1 MAARSKSTLAKKRNA
16 RAKADGGNLRIL
28 VTNDDGINAPG
39 LKVLVRIA
47 KQLSNDV
54 WVVAPEVEQSGA
66 SHSLTLHDPLRQ
78 RRLSH
83 RRFTVSGTPTDCVVM
98 AINQILPPP
107 RPTLLLSGVNRGAN
121 LAEDVTYSGT
131 IAAAM
136 EGTLLGVPSVA
147 LSQVYGTGGSV
158 HWSTVETH
166 APELLRKLLKRGWPK
181 EVLININFPDV
192 TSEDVK
198 GTHVSVQGRRDAE
211 SIVVHERKDPRGSA
225 YYWIGFR
232 RMLGTPPKNTD
243 LSVVQAGGI
252 SVTPL
257 QLNLTHEGARR
268 GIQAAIK

>member
-1 MAARSKSTLAKKRNA
+1 MAAKSKSTRPTKRDSG
-16 RAKADGGNLRIL
+16 AKAGGGNLRIL

-39 LKVLVRIA
+39 LKVLVRVA

-66 SHSLTLHDPLRQ
+66 SHSLTLHDPLRK
-78 RRLSH
+78 RRLSP

-147 LSQVYGTGGSV
+147 LSQVYGSGSSV
-158 HWSTVETH
+158 QWSTVETH

-181 EVLININFPDV
+181 EVLLNINFPDV
-192 TSEDVK
+192 ASKDVS

-211 SIVVHERKDPRGSA
+211 SIVVHERQDPRG
-225 YYWIGFR
+225 
-232 RMLGTPPKNTD
+232 
-243 LSVVQAGGI
+243 I
-252 SVTPL
+252 STL
-257 QLNLTHEGARR
+257 R
-268 GIQAAIK
+268 